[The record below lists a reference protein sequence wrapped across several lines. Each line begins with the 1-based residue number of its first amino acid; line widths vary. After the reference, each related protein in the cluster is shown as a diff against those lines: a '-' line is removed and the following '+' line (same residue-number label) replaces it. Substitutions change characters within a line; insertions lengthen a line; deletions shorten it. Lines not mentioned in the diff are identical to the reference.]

1 MTALSEAPLVRPAGA
16 RIPSPRLV
24 AGLAVGIGWLGV
36 FFAFRQMWA
45 GIGLAVAATALAIVA
60 VLDLLVH
67 APGGGSGPPGHPG
80 LNRPGGALSFSSM
93 RPSRLVSLL
102 LAALVFL
109 HGLALGAAPRGLPVA
124 SATAVSAGERQHSVP
139 LPDHD
144 ETTCAICHGS
154 VTLPALTLA
163 RTVIPD
169 APAMAVSGTRVTNYR
184 LPRSASDRPPSS
196 RAPPA
201 LRSA

>member
-1 MTALSEAPLVRPAGA
+1 
-16 RIPSPRLV
+16 
-24 AGLAVGIGWLGV
+24 
-36 FFAFRQMWA
+36 
-45 GIGLAVAATALAIVA
+45 
-60 VLDLLVH
+60 
-67 APGGGSGPPGHPG
+67 
-80 LNRPGGALSFSSM
+80 M
-93 RPSRLVSLL
+93 RPSRLPTLL

-109 HGLALGAAPRGLPVA
+109 HGLALGAAPHAAVVSP
-124 SATAVSAGERQHSVP
+124 TAVAAGERQQSVP
-139 LPDHD
+139 LPEHD

-169 APAMAVSGTRVTNYR
+169 PPAMVAPGTFLTSVR
-184 LPRSASDRPPSS
+184 LPRSAEDQPPSS